1 MTDPNAHFRSVL
13 RGYDPAQVDQLVH
26 ELSQAAAAAQQE
38 AGERTI
44 QVSKLEAA
52 TGQLKS
58 EIERHVEQFRA
69 LEEAQTKAAAP
80 TYAGLGERIGS
91 ILALAD
97 KEAAEMRTQAQAD
110 AANHHALADESAR
123 ATRQSADDYAA
134 ETRSAVDADVARILE
149 DAKRHADSLLDDADR
164 EAMARREEAEAV
176 YERARAKSAASA
188 VDFETTLA
196 ARRDASA
203 LALVDEI
210 AAAEQQLAEVRL
222 RAERARSESEQAQH
236 EAESRSGQQLEQA
249 TRHAQTLVAEAKIKA
264 ERIRADSERELAAAT
279 QRRDS
284 INAQLTNVRQML
296 STLGGVALIAPIEE
310 TEAVAEETEVVAE
323 ETEAV
328 AEETE
333 VVAEE
338 TEVVAEETEVVAGVE
353 PQAVVTDAHD
363 GAKTTD
369 ENTAGTDND
378 PAAAELTVEA
388 RADGESGED
397 TSDTADGES
406 DVNGD
411 GKKTSGS
418 GRKVGSKR

>member
-52 TGQLKS
+52 AGQLQS
-58 EIERHVEQFRA
+58 EIERYAQQLRA
-69 LEEAQTKAAAP
+69 MEEAQTKAAAP

-97 KEAAEMRTQAQAD
+97 KEAAEMRTRAQAD
-110 AANHHALADESAR
+110 AANHHALADESAH
-123 ATRQSADDYAA
+123 ATRQSADDYAT

-176 YERARAKSAASA
+176 YERARAKSAAAA

-196 ARRDASA
+196 ARREASA
-203 LALVDEI
+203 LELVAEI
-210 AAAEQQLAEVRL
+210 AAAEQQLADVQL
-222 RAERARSESEQAQH
+222 RAEQTRSEAEHAQQ
-236 EAESRSGQQLEQA
+236 EAASRSGQQLEQA
-249 TRHAQTLVAEAKIKA
+249 TGHAQALVAEAKTKA
-264 ERIRADSERELAAAT
+264 ERIRSDSERELAAAT

-296 STLGGVALIAPIEE
+296 ATLGGVAMIAPIEGAEAVADE
-310 TEAVAEETEVVAE
+310 TEAIAD
-323 ETEAV
+323 ETEAI
-328 AEETE
+328 AE
-333 VVAEE
+333 
-338 TEVVAEETEVVAGVE
+338 VE
-353 PQAVVTDAHD
+353 SQEVVTDAQD
-363 GAKTTD
+363 G
-369 ENTAGTDND
+369 ENTSDKNTSDKNITAESVTGTDSG
-378 PAAAELTVEA
+378 PATAEQTVEA
-388 RADGESGED
+388 LADDETDINARDNADAEADG
-397 TSDTADGES
+397 
-406 DVNGD
+406 NGSAN
-411 GKKTSGS
+411 GHKASGS
-418 GRKVGSKR
+418 GRKVSSKR

>member
-26 ELSQAAAAAQQE
+26 ELSQAATAAQQE

-52 TGQLKS
+52 TTQLKS
-58 EIERHVEQFRA
+58 EIERHVQQLRA
-69 LEEAQTKAAAP
+69 LEEAQMKAAAP

-97 KEAAEMRTQAQAD
+97 KEAAEMRTRAQAD

-123 ATRQSADDYAA
+123 ATRQSADDYAT

-176 YERARAKSAASA
+176 YERARAKSAAAA

-203 LALVDEI
+203 LELVAEI
-210 AAAEQQLAEVRL
+210 AAAEQQLADVQL
-222 RAERARSESEQAQH
+222 RAEQIRSESEHAQQ
-236 EAESRSGQQLEQA
+236 EAASRSGQQLEQA
-249 TRHAQTLVAEAKIKA
+249 TTHAQTLVAEAKIKA
-264 ERIRADSERELAAAT
+264 DRIRSDSERELAAAT

-296 STLGGVALIAPIEE
+296 ATLGGVAMIAPIEE
-310 TEAVAEETEVVAE
+310 AAAVADETGATAEVE
-323 ETEAV
+323 SHE
-328 AEETE
+328 
-333 VVAEE
+333 
-338 TEVVAEETEVVAGVE
+338 
-353 PQAVVTDAHD
+353 VVTDAQD
-363 GAKTTD
+363 GANATDENTTD
-369 ENTAGTDND
+369 ENTTDEHTTATDNE
-378 PAAAELTVEA
+378 PATAELTVEA
-388 RADGESGED
+388 RADGE
-397 TSDTADGES
+397 A
-406 DVNGD
+406 DVNVGD
-411 GKKTSGS
+411 NADDNASDNASDNADVNPGGDSNGHKSSGS
-418 GRKVGSKR
+418 GRKVGSKG